1 MSKFIL
7 DNLFNSKI
15 RLKVLRFLFRNYP
28 GDFSAS
34 ELANRIQEG
43 YDLTQKEIKTLQ
55 KIGLIKRK

>member
-15 RLKVLRFLFRNYP
+15 RLKALRFLYRNYP
-28 GDFSAS
+28 GDFSAL

-43 YDLTQKEIKTLQ
+43 YDLTQKEIKTLE
-55 KIGLIKRK
+55 KIGLIRRK